1 MRWNGRRV
9 NEAPWFRRV
18 TQFALLPYWVVLS
31 LRAFIVAAGFFCL
44 NQLGRILSLT
54 NDGMDD

>member
-1 MRWNGRRV
+1 V